1 MGLMT
6 TPYGTRPNAGADLDA
21 VYTGTLPLQLGQTFH
36 ASDGHNY
43 RFVRA
48 GGAAIAKNTAVTIAD
63 GTWIATAG
71 AGGWK
76 TPVNTD
82 VPANAAFW
90 ARSDAV
96 AT

>member
-1 MGLMT
+1 MALIT
-6 TPYGTRPNAGADLDA
+6 TPFGTRPNAGADLDA
-21 VYTGTLPLQLGQTFH
+21 VYTGTPPLQVGQLFH
-36 ASDGHNY
+36 GSDGHNY

-48 GGAAIAKNTAVTIAD
+48 GGAAIAKNTAVTITD
-63 GTWIATAG
+63 LTWAAAAG

-76 TPVNTD
+76 TPVNTA
-82 VPANAAFW
+82 VPANAYFW

>member
-1 MGLMT
+1 MGLVL
-6 TPYGTRPNAGADLDA
+6 TPFGTRPNAGADLDA
-21 VYTGTLPLQLGQTFH
+21 VYTGTPPLQVGQLFH
-36 ASDGHNY
+36 GSDGHNY

-48 GGAAIAKNTAVTIAD
+48 GGAAIAKNTAVTVAD
-63 GTWIATAG
+63 ATWIATAG

-76 TPVNTD
+76 TPVNTA
-82 VPANAAFW
+82 VPANAYFW